1 MLYWTTP
8 LIAYLSAIW
17 KSHLNSSALIQ
28 NCTCLYMGW
37 VGPLQGL
44 PVQNIGA
51 EAAAVHQGP
60 DDVQPEYL
68 PDPIPLDL
76 QKHLRR
82 KYISSVYLLL
92 GH

>member
-1 MLYWTTP
+1 MNVC
-8 LIAYLSAIW
+8 
-17 KSHLNSSALIQ
+17 K
-28 NCTCLYMGW
+28 LYMEW
-37 VGPLQGL
+37 LGPLQGL
-44 PVQNIGA
+44 PVENIGA

-82 KYISSVYLLL
+82 KYIKQKFIRKHWQIQCLFVINK
-92 GH
+92 